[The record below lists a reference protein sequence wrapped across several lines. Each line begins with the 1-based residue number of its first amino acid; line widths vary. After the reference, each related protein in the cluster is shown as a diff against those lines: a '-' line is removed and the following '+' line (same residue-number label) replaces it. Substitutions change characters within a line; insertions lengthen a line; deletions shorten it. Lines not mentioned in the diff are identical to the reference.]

1 MREAPWVCCP
11 MCDEDVCV
19 GRFNCPE
26 NAEWCREKREKDAA
40 EELCGYDCSR
50 VSAQDCYDTERWPGV
65 LQRANDREYCGLH
78 QGECDR
84 GTYFRDVH
92 LGHPACGDLYYAWQF

>member
-1 MREAPWVCCP
+1 MMYRVRRVQIGNSGEIAWESKRAEIIPWPVELTVGGLYALRSGRLYRVEGRENVEQKVDPYMREAPWVCCP

-40 EELCGYDCSR
+40 EGVVR
-50 VSAQDCYDTERWPGV
+50 V
-65 LQRANDREYCGLH
+65 
-78 QGECDR
+78 
-84 GTYFRDVH
+84 
-92 LGHPACGDLYYAWQF
+92 